1 MKETIYTIAK
11 EAGVSI
17 ATVSRAL
24 NNHPRVGRDTRE
36 RILKIAESLGYQ
48 PSASARGLATSQ
60 TRAIALVLPQLSGP
74 FYSELIRG
82 AESVASGECYHL
94 LIYACAGLDEKDA
107 FLSLLS
113 ARVDGMVL
121 GTSVNCGAFLRAL
134 TRRGLP
140 FVVLGTPDLG
150 PAVTTINPENERGAY
165 QLTKHLIQA
174 HGIDSIGFI
183 RGPHI
188 RAHSHERLEG
198 YRHALREHG
207 VSPREEWIAD
217 GDFTEEGGYRGA
229 MQLLT
234 REDRPR
240 AIFASN
246 DPMAIG
252 AMAAA
257 AGLGLRVPEDVV
269 IVGFDDIPSAQ
280 YLQPPLT
287 TVSVETFEQGRA
299 AISELLRQVADPA
312 APRRQLTL
320 PAPVVL
326 RRSCGCPPR

>member
-24 NNHPRVGRDTRE
+24 NNSPRVGRDTRE
-36 RILKIAESLGYQ
+36 RILRIAESLGYQ
-48 PSASARGLATSQ
+48 PSAAARGLATSQ

-82 AESVASGECYHL
+82 AESVASGERFHL
-94 LIYACAGLDEKDA
+94 LIYACAGLDEKDS

-121 GTSVNCGAFLRAL
+121 GTSVNGGAFLRAL
-134 TRRGLP
+134 TGRALP
-140 FVVLGTPDLG
+140 FVVMGTPYLG
-150 PAVTTINPENERGAY
+150 PAVTTVNPENLQGAY
-165 QLTKHLIQA
+165 RLTKHLIEA
-174 HGIDSIGFI
+174 HGIRGIGFI
-183 RGPHI
+183 RGPHN
-188 RAHSHERLEG
+188 RVHSHERLEG
-198 YRHALREHG
+198 YRQALREHG
-207 VSPREEWIAD
+207 LSPREEWIAD

-229 MQLLT
+229 MRLLT
-234 REDRPR
+234 PDDRPR
-240 AIFASN
+240 AIFACN

-257 AGLGLRVPEDVV
+257 AGLGLRVPEDVA

-299 AISELLRQVADPA
+299 AIAELLRQVADSA
-312 APRRQLTL
+312 APRRQVTL
-320 PAPVVL
+320 PTSVVL
-326 RRSCGCPPR
+326 RRSCGCCPR